1 MVWAALSFTTR
12 LPKPVDQACVI
23 QVVRVSG
30 TIKKAEEEA
39 IRRARAVIVR
49 AQRVKGDPA
58 AATTGGAAVDQDGD
72 LDMTN
77 GIEDND
83 DGAEDDEDEEDD

>member
-1 MVWAALSFTTR
+1 M
-12 LPKPVDQACVI
+12 DQACVI
-23 QVVRVSG
+23 QIVRVSG

-39 IRRARAVIVR
+39 IRRARAVIAR
-49 AQRVKGDPA
+49 AQRSKGDAA
-58 AATTGGAAVDQDGD
+58 AATTGGAEADQDGD

-83 DGAEDDEDEEDD
+83 DGAEDDDDD